1 MIRSILFFGLFIAAL
16 YFGRYF
22 LVYPYVGYVH
32 SHVTMFIENEVKPP
46 TEKDINRILKPP
58 EDHQY
63 GEMGAPVFLPTNLT
77 DEIKL
82 LVDKGWEDHAFNQY
96 VSDLISLHRNLPDVR
111 DSWCKEPSRYL
122 EDLPTT
128 DVIICFHNEAWSTL
142 VRTVH
147 SVLERSPHDL
157 IGEIILVDD
166 FSDMRE

>member
-1 MIRSILFFGLFIAAL
+1 MLRSILFFGLFTGAL

-22 LVYPYVGYVH
+22 LVYPYIGYIH
-32 SHVTMFIENEVKPP
+32 SHVTMIIEK
-46 TEKDINRILKPP
+46 KSP
-58 EDHQY
+58 ENHQY
-63 GEMGAPVFLPTNLT
+63 GEMGAPVFLPTSLT

-82 LVDKGWEDHAFNQY
+82 LVDKGWENHAFNQY
-96 VSDLISLHRNLPDVR
+96 VSDLISLNRTLPDVR
-111 DSWCKEPSRYL
+111 DSWCKEPSRFL
-122 EDLPTT
+122 EDLPKT
-128 DVIICFHNEAWSTL
+128 DVIICFYNEAWSTL